1 MMLDSLVLGIKV
13 IIPLIVFMG
22 VGYLF
27 KNIHIAAERTFYE
40 LNKICFRCFLPVMI
54 FYNIYQSDLKA
65 DFTLSVLVYAVAVV
79 FVVFFLAVAAVR
91 LGFPGSSDQSVI
103 IQGIY
108 RSNFVLFGMEVTR
121 TICGEDQMGMASIL
135 VAVVIPIFN
144 VLAVVLFEC
153 YGSHKKN
160 KISVLKGI
168 AKNPLIIA
176 SAAGILVKLFH
187 IGFAPVITDTLS
199 TMSKI
204 ATPLALMC
212 LGGTFAFAKVHSYRK
227 ELLYVCIGR
236 LVVVPL
242 VFVSIAAC
250 LGYRDSNLV
259 ALMVMLASPTAV
271 SSYSMASE
279 MGGNGELAGMIV
291 VFTSVISVITI
302 FLWVYIL
309 NALSFIS

>member
-1 MMLDSLVLGIKV
+1 MINSLELGIRV

-27 KNIHIAAERTFYE
+27 KRMHIAREQTFYE
-40 LNKICFRCFLPVMI
+40 LNKICFRCFLPIMI

-65 DFTLSVLVYAVAVV
+65 DFTPSVLAYAIVSV
-79 FVVFFLAVAAVR
+79 FAVFFATVILICCCFR
-91 LGFPGSSDQSVI
+91 SSLNRSVI

-121 TICGEDQMGMASIL
+121 TICGENQMGMASIL

-144 VLAVVLFEC
+144 VLAVILFEC
-153 YGSHKKN
+153 FGSQKKS
-160 KISVLKGI
+160 KLAVLKGI

-176 SAAGILVKLFH
+176 SVAGILVKYS
-187 IGFAPVITDTLS
+187 GFSFVPTVDSILT

-212 LGGTFAFAKVHSYRK
+212 LGGTFSFQKVQNYRR
-227 ELLYVCIGR
+227 ELLYVCLGR
-236 LVVVPL
+236 LVIVPL
-242 VFVSIAAC
+242 IFVSIAVF

-259 ALMVMLASPTAV
+259 ALMVMYSSPTAV
-271 SSYSMASE
+271 SSFSMAGE

-291 VFTSVISVITI
+291 VFTSIFSILTI
-302 FLWVYIL
+302 FLWVCVL
-309 NALSFIS
+309 NAFSFI